1 MILIALGVGLVL
13 VIEGLALALA
23 PSRINQV
30 MAAIS
35 AMNTDTRRRLGLG
48 MVAAGAGLLLVW
60 RLLGGA

>member
-30 MAAIS
+30 LAAIS

-48 MVAAGAGLLLVW
+48 MVTAGTGLLLAW